1 MPKRKS
7 KMRELKFILIALF
20 LTAGLFFPAF
30 GQNPWQQ
37 DKGEFLISPYLSRYQ
52 ATSYRDRSGEKIQ
65 FDNDGKFQNFNPRL
79 YLSMPIKGYK
89 INLFASLPLLFNS
102 YTEGDQKQQNTD
114 LGDIE
119 LGLRFHLANLEDHF
133 LMASVTTF
141 IPAYSNNQ
149 LPFAGYG
156 RFGFEGRLIMA
167 GNSPWMGEYNNFH
180 KIELGYRYFF
190 PSDPG
195 QVRFFLSHGIRFMD
209 NIVLLGEVDGLF
221 SFSNDSDFFE
231 NNLQLVSDF
240 TMVKASINLGYE
252 FNPAFSIY
260 GGIFHDILNRNSG
273 IGSGF
278 QIFSVFR
285 LKNP

>member
-1 MPKRKS
+1 
-7 KMRELKFILIALF
+7 MREVKFILIP
-20 LTAGLFFPAF
+20 LFFTCGIFFSAF

-37 DKGEFLISPYLSRYQ
+37 DKGEFLLSPFLSHYQ
-52 ATSYRDRSGEKIQ
+52 ATSFRDRTGDKIA
-65 FDNDGKFQNFNPRL
+65 FENDGKFQNYNPRL

-89 INLFASLPLLFNS
+89 INLFASLPLFFNS
-102 YTEGDQKQQNTD
+102 YEEQGLKQQNTD
-114 LGDIE
+114 IGDIE
-119 LGLRFHLANLEDHF
+119 LGLRFHLATLDDHF
-133 LMASVTTF
+133 LMASFTTF

-156 RFGFEGRLIMA
+156 RFGLEGRLILA
-167 GNSPWMGEYNNFH
+167 GNSPWMGEYNNFQ

-195 QVRFFLSHGIRFMD
+195 QVRVFIAQGIRLLKG
-209 NIVLLGEVDGLF
+209 IVLLGEVDGNF

-240 TMVKASINLGYE
+240 TMVKASLNLGYE
-252 FNPAFSIY
+252 FNPKFSIY
-260 GGIFHDILNRNSG
+260 GGLFHDILNRNSG

-285 LKNP
+285 IAKQ